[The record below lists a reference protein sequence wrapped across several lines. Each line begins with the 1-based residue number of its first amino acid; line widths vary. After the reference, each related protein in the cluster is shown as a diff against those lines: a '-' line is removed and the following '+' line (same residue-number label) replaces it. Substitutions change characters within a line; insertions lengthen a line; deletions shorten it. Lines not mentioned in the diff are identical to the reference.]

1 VLIRIIVGLI
11 TALVASW
18 LLLMLALLITR
29 PRGESVRHVARFLP
43 DVVRLLRDL
52 HRDSAVPRSVRWRLW
67 VALVYNLQ
75 PFTIIPDFIP
85 VIGFADNFVVTVWA
99 LRSAVRKAG
108 RDAVIRNWHGSREQ
122 LVLFFRVARLGTL
135 PEEDHDT
142 VG

>member
-1 VLIRIIVGLI
+1 
-11 TALVASW
+11 
-18 LLLMLALLITR
+18 MLALLIAR
-29 PRGESVRHVARFLP
+29 PRGESVRHITRFLP
-43 DVVRLLRDL
+43 DVARLLRDL

-67 VALVYNLQ
+67 VALAYNVQ

-85 VIGFADNFVVTVWA
+85 VIGFADNIVVTTWA

-122 LVLFFRVARLGTL
+122 LALLFRVARLGTL

>member
-1 VLIRIIVGLI
+1 MLIRVMVGLL

-18 LLLMLALLITR
+18 ILLTLALLIAR
-29 PRGESVRHVARFLP
+29 PRGGSVRHLARFLP
-43 DVVRLLRDL
+43 EVAHLLREL
-52 HRDSAVPRSVRWRLW
+52 HRDPAVPRSVRWRLW

-85 VIGFADNFVVTVWA
+85 VIGFADNIVVIVWA

-108 RDAVIRNWHGSREQ
+108 RDAVIRHWHGSREQ
-122 LVLFFRVARLGTL
+122 LNLLFRVARLGTL
-135 PEEDHDT
+135 PEEDHNT